1 MYFCFDVN
9 PTQFIFTR
17 IHFDLKYFIA
27 LQPIDDVIVLLKRLK
42 FVLISISRIPPLNEF
57 CYVAKSFQTL
67 QNHIKSSIFHYS
79 KNNHSDFAIFEM
91 ILIKRK
97 THLVEEFAKIL

>member
-17 IHFDLKYFIA
+17 IHFDFKYFIA

-67 QNHIKSSIFHYS
+67 KNHIKSSIFPYTK
-79 KNNHSDFAIFEM
+79 KNYRKFAL
-91 ILIKRK
+91 ILQYLK
-97 THLVEEFAKIL
+97 